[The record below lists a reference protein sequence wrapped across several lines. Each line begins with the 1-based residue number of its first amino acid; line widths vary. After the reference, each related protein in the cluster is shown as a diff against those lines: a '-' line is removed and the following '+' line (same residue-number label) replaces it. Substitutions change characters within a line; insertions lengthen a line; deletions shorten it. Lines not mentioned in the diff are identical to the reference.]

1 MPRSRFH
8 LPPLALA
15 LALGSTVAYSQG
27 SDSTRPSTP
36 VQISIAVQPLAQA
49 LNDLAQQARLEL
61 MVQPA
66 LVAGKTAPAVSGRLT
81 PQQALDRL
89 LAGSGLAATIDGN
102 VFVVKA

>member
-15 LALGSTVAYSQG
+15 LALGSTVAYSQTSG
-27 SDSTRPSTP
+27 SARAAIP

-81 PQQALDRL
+81 PQQALD
-89 LAGSGLAATIDGN
+89 SCWPAA
-102 VFVVKA
+102 A